1 MTENRHVRRRLSSER
16 PRTAVARLPSLHQV
30 AFILLALVA
39 LSVQSFVV
47 QAHIHRAAGI
57 AATSL
62 ATVANGAT
70 SLPAALALGKTQT
83 PRDKYPVN
91 EDPSNCP
98 LCQEFAHSGQF
109 VHSASVLATLP
120 FPVTVSFVVFREI
133 APALFASSHNW
144 RGRAPP
150 TA

>member
-1 MTENRHVRRRLSSER
+1 M
-16 PRTAVARLPSLHQV
+16 AVARVSSLQRV
-30 AFILLALVA
+30 LFILLAVVA

-47 QAHIHRAAGI
+47 QAHIHRVAGRLQ
-57 AATSL
+57 ATSL
-62 ATVANGAT
+62 TTVVNGIAGDPTAAAT
-70 SLPAALALGKTQT
+70 GKTQT

-91 EDPSNCP
+91 GDPSNCP

-109 VHSASVLATLP
+109 VHSAAVLATLP
-120 FPVTVSFVVFREI
+120 FPVTVSFVIFREI
-133 APALFASSHNW
+133 APARFAASHNW